1 MTLRERWEA
10 FSQRERYLLMAA
22 GVCAVVVLVYYSPLS
37 ALGTLSSQG
46 GDDRWMQVRKI
57 ESYQKILARTK
68 AAEQRRDRLE
78 ARYEAAQQRLIKGA
92 TPTQV
97 GAELQGRI
105 SSMAADS
112 GLQVLSSQIL
122 KVEEYK
128 EFHRVGVRL
137 TLSGKLAGLS
147 DLLSAIETGPSDLA
161 VTLLEINRKLGASR
175 RPTPART
182 SATGVSAP
190 LTATMEIKTIMQEA
204 L

>member
-10 FSQRERYLLMAA
+10 FSQRERYLLMTA

>member
-22 GVCAVVVLVYYSPLS
+22 GLCAVAVVGYYSPLS
-37 ALGTLSSQG
+37 ALGTLSSTG
-46 GDDRWMQVRKI
+46 DDDRWMQVRKI
-57 ESYQKILARTK
+57 ESYQKILSRTQ
-68 AAEQRRDRLE
+68 AAEQRRDQLQQ
-78 ARYEAAQQRLIKGA
+78 RYAAAQQRLIKGA

-105 SSMAADS
+105 SSMAEDS

-122 KVEEYK
+122 KAEEYQ
-128 EFHRVGVRL
+128 EFRRVGVRL
-137 TLSGKLAGLS
+137 TLSGKLSGLS
-147 DLLSAIETGPSDLA
+147 DLLSAIEAGPSDLA

-175 RPTPART
+175 RPTPAR
-182 SATGVSAP
+182 ATTAAVSAP